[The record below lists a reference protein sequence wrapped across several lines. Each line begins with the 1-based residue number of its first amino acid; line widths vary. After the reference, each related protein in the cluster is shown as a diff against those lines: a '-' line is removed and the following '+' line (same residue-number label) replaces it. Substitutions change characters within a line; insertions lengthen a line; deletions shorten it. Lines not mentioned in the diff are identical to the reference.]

1 MAYVTV
7 AEYKT
12 WLNALNTTRTQVTPA
27 TALDAEYQLFIDDAT
42 ALIES
47 ETKRVFSAVTT
58 TKYFDKRAQDSSR
71 KELIF
76 APDLL
81 TVTGV
86 VNGDGATV
94 ADTEYW
100 LYPRNTTRKFG
111 VEIKP
116 TSGVA
121 WDFTNGYVAITGTW
135 GAMATPNT
143 FVKHLTYRI
152 AWWMQQTRTT
162 TGQVTTFGD
171 GTRQQDGATPP
182 DIVRDLNRLT
192 LREVV

>member
-12 WLNALNTTRTQVTPA
+12 WLNALNTQRTQVTPA
-27 TALDAEYQLFIDDAT
+27 TALDAEYQLFVDDAT

-47 ETKRVFSAVTT
+47 ETKRVFSAATT
-58 TKYFDKRAQDSSR
+58 TKYFDKRSQDSSR
-71 KELIF
+71 PALIF
-76 APDLL
+76 TPDLL

-86 VNGDGATV
+86 VNGDGVAV

-100 LYPRNTTRKFG
+100 LYPRNSTRKFG
-111 VEIKP
+111 LEIKP
-116 TSGVA
+116 TSDAA
-121 WDFTNGYVAITGTW
+121 WDFTSGYVAITGTW